1 MESWQDDP
9 AFWETLDQLINE
21 SWLPLKNFLDV
32 LKDHDDELTLQSKAM
47 ISGGIGTFVR
57 VYALRRSDSNPP
69 EIAFQEALSAVYAD
83 PRVRELTQQAADKMV
98 DAKITQMKEASE

>member
-21 SWLPLKNFLDV
+21 SWLPLKNFIDV

-47 ISGGIGTFVR
+47 IMGEIGRAHV
-57 VYALRRSDSNPP
+57 
-69 EIAFQEALSAVYAD
+69 
-83 PRVRELTQQAADKMV
+83 
-98 DAKITQMKEASE
+98 